1 MLVTFMVAMI
11 LICLERI
18 WAAGNHTVPSRP
30 MYSLHGTWGYSCK
43 TWKKLVKFEL
53 LYFSL
58 DGFTGCGG
66 KDAKGN
72 SPLHY
77 AFYLNPSDQIEMCK
91 LPGMQR
97 VKRVSGV
104 ELFDFRIVTW
114 WYFVYACVFFFSML
128 DYGSMCQL
136 YKTERKQSLERLS
149 EAVAAISGKQN
160 CLRTLPGIC

>member
-1 MLVTFMVAMI
+1 MLVTFTVPKI

-58 DGFTGCGG
+58 DSLTGCGG

-77 AFYLNPSDQIEMCK
+77 ALDLNPSDQIEMCK

-104 ELFDFRIVTW
+104 ELFNFRIVAL
-114 WYFVYACVFFFSML
+114 WYFVTLCMLVFFSQCLTMVPCAN
-128 DYGSMCQL
+128 Y
-136 YKTERKQSLERLS
+136 TKQSASSHLNGLVRLWL
-149 EAVAAISGKQN
+149 Q
-160 CLRTLPGIC
+160 